1 MTRRALIVKTTSMG
15 DVIHALP
22 AVADLAKAQPDLQID
37 WVVEKSFADI
47 PRLSRY
53 VNTVHEVAVRQWR
66 KHVLSSQTWREVGR
80 VRAALQSAHYERVV
94 DLQGLLKSAVTVV
107 GVNRFYWVTI
117 KTVLRSPGPAVST
130 IKPSLSPS
138 RLVPLLVVGCLWGR
152 HLITT
157 SKPIHWILV

>member
-94 DLQGLLKSAVTVV
+94 DLQGLLKSEWNT
-107 GVNRFYWVTI
+107 
-117 KTVLRSPGPAVST
+117 KED
-130 IKPSLSPS
+130 KP
-138 RLVPLLVVGCLWGR
+138 RKYY
-152 HLITT
+152 LITEDGN
-157 SKPIHWILV
+157 KFLKKAVNHWKEFSSNVNKIIDE